1 MINYLHIENIGII
14 EDLTV
19 EFERGFNILTGETG
33 AGKTL
38 IIDSLSILSGGKFY
52 KGKISHGKDYGLV
65 EASITIDG
73 VDHVIYR
80 KLNENGKNICKLDS
94 SLITIKDLKNYMI
107 DVIDIHGQK
116 ENEYILEKEAQR
128 NLLDRY
134 NQEDEDRNLVS
145 YYNRE
150 YADLISLENESE
162 RLLNLN
168 KVGNK
173 EESFLKFQINEIE
186 VSEISEVEEKE
197 LIEKYEELKN
207 FEKITKSYN
216 ELKYNMSNVVPS
228 LSNSLY
234 NIKEL
239 SRYKEDLKELE
250 KIIENSYYE
259 LEEVS
264 IDIDKESAKLA
275 EYSEE
280 ELIKIENRLDIYS
293 MLKKKY
299 GNTVEDIL
307 KYLNDCKKQ
316 LGKIENLD
324 EQIEKNETAIR
335 MKRRELVEI
344 GKKLYVIRERKAK
357 EISKL
362 INDELKS
369 LEMKSANFNIVVE
382 KTDVITKYGIDEIEY
397 MIRTNLGDDA
407 KKLSDIASGG
417 EMSRIMLAIKKVL
430 ADVDNTPIMVFD
442 EIDTGISGVVGKK
455 VGEKMQEI
463 GKKHQVLCVT
473 HLPTIAALGDSN
485 YYIYKKEEKGKTKTY
500 IKKLNE
506 QEVIEEV
513 SRIASG
519 NTKKTSIENAKALR
533 SDKKM
538 YNKNI

>member
-19 EFERGFNILTGETG
+19 EFEKGFNILTGETG

-38 IIDSLSILSGGKFY
+38 IIDSLSILSGGKFS
-52 KGKISHGKDYGLV
+52 KGKISYGKDYGLV

-150 YADLISLENESE
+150 YADLISLESENE

-197 LIEKYEELKN
+197 LNEKYEELKN

-264 IDIDKESAKLA
+264 IDIDKESAKIQ

-369 LEMKSANFNIVVE
+369 LEMKSANFNILVE

-485 YYIYKKEEKGKTKTY
+485 YYIYKKEEEGKTKTY

-533 SDKKM
+533 NDKKM

>member
-19 EFERGFNILTGETG
+19 EFEKGFNILTGETG

-38 IIDSLSILSGGKFY
+38 IIDSLSILSGGKFP
-52 KGKISHGKDYGLV
+52 KGKISHDKDYGLV

-94 SLITIKDLKNYMI
+94 SLITIKDLRNYMI

-134 NQEDEDRNLVS
+134 NQEEEDRNLVS

-150 YADLISLENESE
+150 YADFISLENENE

-280 ELIKIENRLDIYS
+280 ELIKIENRLDTYS

-344 GKKLYVIRERKAK
+344 GKKLYVIREKKAK

-362 INDELKS
+362 INEELKS
-369 LEMKSANFNIVVE
+369 LEMKSAKFKIDVE

-485 YYIYKKEEKGKTKTY
+485 YYIYKKEEEGKTKTY

-533 SDKKM
+533 NDKK
-538 YNKNI
+538 NI

>member
-38 IIDSLSILSGGKFY
+38 IIDSLSILSGGKFS
-52 KGKISHGKDYGLV
+52 KGKISRGKDYGLV

-150 YADLISLENESE
+150 YADLISLESENE

-197 LIEKYEELKN
+197 LSEKYEELKN

-485 YYIYKKEEKGKTKTY
+485 YYIYKKEEEGKTKTY

-533 SDKKM
+533 SDKKI

>member
-19 EFERGFNILTGETG
+19 EFEKGFNILTGETG

-38 IIDSLSILSGGKFY
+38 IIDSLSILSGGKFP
-52 KGKISHGKDYGLV
+52 KGKISHDKDYGLV

-94 SLITIKDLKNYMI
+94 SLITIKDLRNYMI

-134 NQEDEDRNLVS
+134 NQEEEDRNLVS

-150 YADLISLENESE
+150 YADFISLENENE

-197 LIEKYEELKN
+197 LNEKYEELKN

-239 SRYKEDLKELE
+239 SKYKEDLKELE

-280 ELIKIENRLDIYS
+280 ELIKIENRLDTYS

-344 GKKLYVIRERKAK
+344 GKKLYVIREKKAK

-362 INDELKS
+362 INEELKS
-369 LEMKSANFNIVVE
+369 LEMKSAKFKIDVE

-455 VGEKMQEI
+455 VGKKMQEI

-485 YYIYKKEEKGKTKTY
+485 YYIYKKEEEGKTKTY

-533 SDKKM
+533 NDKK
-538 YNKNI
+538 NI

>member
-19 EFERGFNILTGETG
+19 EFEKGFNILTGETG

-38 IIDSLSILSGGKFY
+38 IIDSLSILSGGKFA
-52 KGKISHGKDYGLV
+52 KGKISYGKDYGLV

-73 VDHVIYR
+73 VDHVIHR

-94 SLITIKDLKNYMI
+94 SLITIKDLRNYMI

-134 NQEDEDRNLVS
+134 NQEEEDRNLVS

-150 YADLISLENESE
+150 YADFISLENENE

-280 ELIKIENRLDIYS
+280 ELIKIENRLDTYS

-316 LGKIENLD
+316 LDKIENLD

-344 GKKLYVIRERKAK
+344 GKKLYVIREKKAK

-362 INDELKS
+362 INEELKG
-369 LEMKSANFNIVVE
+369 LEMKSAKFKIDVE

-397 MIRTNLGDDA
+397 MIRTNLGDEA
-407 KKLSDIASGG
+407 KRLSDIASGG

-485 YYIYKKEEKGKTKTY
+485 YYIYKKEEEGKTKTY

-533 SDKKM
+533 NDKK
-538 YNKNI
+538 NI

>member
-38 IIDSLSILSGGKFY
+38 IIDSLSILSGAKFS

>member
-19 EFERGFNILTGETG
+19 EPEKGFNILTGETG

-38 IIDSLSILSGGKFY
+38 IIDSLSILSGGKFP

-73 VDHVIYR
+73 VDHVIHR

-94 SLITIKDLKNYMI
+94 SLITIKDLRNYMI

-134 NQEDEDRNLVS
+134 NQEEEDRNLVP

-150 YADLISLENESE
+150 YADFISLENENE

-173 EESFLKFQINEIE
+173 EESFLKFQINEIG

-207 FEKITKSYN
+207 FEKITRGYN

-280 ELIKIENRLDIYS
+280 ELIKIENRLDTYS

-316 LGKIENLD
+316 LDKIENLD

-344 GKKLYVIRERKAK
+344 GKKLYVIREKKAK

-362 INDELKS
+362 INEELKS
-369 LEMKSANFNIVVE
+369 LEMKSAKFKIDVE

-485 YYIYKKEEKGKTKTY
+485 YYIYKKEEEGKTKTY

-533 SDKKM
+533 NDKK
-538 YNKNI
+538 NI